1 MPGTA
6 QSEAFNRL
14 VDHMRGNKG
23 KDVIDLV
30 DILTLA
36 EVMVGAMQSFF
47 SSVDAKVYAE
57 FRGIADFIERT
68 KTEVAALQPNDLQ
81 QTRIPR
87 AGRELDAIVR
97 QTEDATNTIMESAE
111 RIMSA
116 DPSDHEAYQAT
127 VQDAV
132 MQIFEACSFQ
142 DITGQRISKVVATL
156 KHIEE
161 RVTRISSAFG
171 VADAPEPEED
181 LEKKRQAELLLNGPQ
196 LEGEGVDQAEV
207 DALFQ
212 QAPGQEASQN
222 AIDALF
228 D

>member
-1 MPGTA
+1 MPATA
-6 QSEAFNRL
+6 QSEAFSRL
-14 VDHMRGNKG
+14 VDHMRGQKG
-23 KDVIDLV
+23 KESVDLV

-87 AGRELDAIVR
+87 AGKELDAIVK

-111 RIMSA
+111 RIMNA
-116 DPSDHEAYQAT
+116 DPSDHDAYHAT

-161 RVTRISSAFG
+161 RVTRISNAFG
-171 VADAPEPEED
+171 VADAPEPEENED
-181 LEKKRQAELLLNGPQ
+181 EKRRADLLLNGPQ
-196 LEGEGVDQAEV
+196 LDGEGVDQSDV
-207 DALFQ
+207 DAFFE
-212 QAPGQEASQN
+212 QAAGKEASQN